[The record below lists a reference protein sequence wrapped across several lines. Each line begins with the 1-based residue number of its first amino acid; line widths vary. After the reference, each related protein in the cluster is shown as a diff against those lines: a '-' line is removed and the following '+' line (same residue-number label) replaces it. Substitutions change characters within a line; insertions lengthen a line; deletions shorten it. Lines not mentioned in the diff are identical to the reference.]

1 MEDFTSQYRAAF
13 SNLGRPLKDEDAI
26 SEEEIIAVETR
37 LSCVLPASLKDFVRV
52 AGRADD
58 FFGVFDRLISLEE
71 WCLDDGK
78 LVFMEENQ
86 AVVLWGVEL
95 EKVEDPPVFQ
105 ATNAAPL
112 AWDEVSACCSKFLM
126 TMLHFEATFG
136 GAMPFCGSAVVKPQ
150 IRTQLDKEWNFVGE
164 VTEIRAYH
172 QSGCA
177 LCFTEW
183 DGDWQVFA
191 GATEQSTLNEIAK
204 KLKIEFEDY
213 D

>member
-1 MEDFTSQYRAAF
+1 MEDFASQYRAAF
-13 SNLGRPLKDEDAI
+13 SNLGRTLKEEDTV
-26 SEEEIIAVETR
+26 SEEEISALETR
-37 LSCVLPASLKDFVRV
+37 LSCTLPTSLKDFVRV

-71 WCLDDGK
+71 WFLDDGQ
-78 LVFMEENQ
+78 LVFMEEN
-86 AVVLWGVEL
+86 L
-95 EKVEDPPVFQ
+95 EGAEDPPVFQ
-105 ATNAAPL
+105 ATNEAPL
-112 AWDEVSACCSKFLM
+112 TWDEVSACCSQFLM

-164 VTEIRAYH
+164 VTEICAYH

-191 GATEQSTLNEIAK
+191 GATEQNTLNEIAK
-204 KLKIEFEDY
+204 KLKIKFEDY